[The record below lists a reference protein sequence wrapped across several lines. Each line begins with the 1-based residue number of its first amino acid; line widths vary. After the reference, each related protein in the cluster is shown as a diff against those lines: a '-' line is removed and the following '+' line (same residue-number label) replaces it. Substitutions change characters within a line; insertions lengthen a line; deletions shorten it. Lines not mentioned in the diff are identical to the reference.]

1 MKDESI
7 YIQLFPLRLERI
19 IIVLKIINFLLF
31 LLIIWVVIFYPF
43 RFAWFEGLK
52 QIPPDLHGVYLL
64 FLFFGYLICSSAMGL
79 MVGKMFFKR
88 KEQ

>member
-1 MKDESI
+1 M
-7 YIQLFPLRLERI
+7 
-19 IIVLKIINFLLF
+19 LKIINFLLF

-43 RFAWFEGLK
+43 RFASFEGLK
-52 QIPPDLHGVYLL
+52 QIPADFHGVYLL